1 MYRHAGELIR
11 KRVARHHAYTVNM
24 SMVNNNPWQ
33 QHIDAELAL
42 LRASPQLQSVSSLER
57 GEQLLAEHAER
68 LSIDESLLVLR
79 ICASGCEAA
88 GRWLDGLQFA
98 QRGLELCLRKS
109 SLGGPRN
116 AMDRVPFLQIN
127 GNIHLLLRNFHLAVR
142 SLREAMLVAER
153 ANSMADVA
161 KLTLGL
167 GSVYSRLDEHDLALS
182 LFERAEMLAREFDL
196 PAAYSAALNNVARE
210 YCLVGRTDAAQQMV
224 DDAIGVLTDQGNRN
238 SLPYLLRTRA
248 DIAASKGNVVAALH
262 DLGVAATLLRQLQNI
277 PDLSSVLLDT
287 AELLTQRGELAA
299 AREVLAEASE
309 LSVDA
314 SLHDLRAK
322 IWLARARLA
331 QREGNAACALAAVN
345 QFLAAQRDAQRI
357 EIEGQRIATRFMEE
371 VERSEARD
379 RRESEAA
386 SALTLRLLETQI
398 DAEASA
404 RKAARD
410 PLTGVLNRSA
420 FEAAAMRAASG
431 QQHPA
436 TLIKLDV
443 DDFKPINDQFGP
455 MAGDAVL
462 VAMAD
467 WLRQCS
473 RANDLLGRYGG
484 DEFLLLCPGVG
495 PRVALAIVNRMLA
508 RVSQAPVRYGGHD
521 IRFTV
526 SLGAA
531 CTQTKALP
539 AFEYLMKRAD
549 AALRRA
555 KLAGKN
561 RAVIVRVNV

>member
-1 MYRHAGELIR
+1 MATATI
-11 KRVARHHAYTVNM
+11 
-24 SMVNNNPWQ
+24 NPRQ

-42 LRASPQLQSVSSLER
+42 LRASPQVQSVSSLER
-57 GEQLLAEHAER
+57 GELLLAEHAER
-68 LSIDESLLVLR
+68 LSVDEMLLVLR
-79 ICASGCEAA
+79 VCASGCQAS

-109 SLGGPRN
+109 GSGGSRK
-116 AMDRVPFLQIN
+116 AIDRVPFLAIT
-127 GNIHLLLRNFHLAVR
+127 GNIHSFLRNFHLAVR
-142 SLREAMLVAER
+142 SLREAILVAEQG
-153 ANSMADVA
+153 NSMADVA

-167 GSVYSRLDEHDLALS
+167 GAVYSRLGEHDIALS
-182 LFERAEMLAREFDL
+182 SFERAELLAREFDL
-196 PAAYSAALNNVARE
+196 PSTYSAALNNVARE
-210 YCLVGRTDAAQQMV
+210 YRFVGKTVAAQEKV
-224 DDAIGVLTDQGNRN
+224 DGAISALADQGNRDW
-238 SLPYLLRTRA
+238 LPYLLHTRA
-248 DIAASKGNVVAALH
+248 EIAMSMGDLDAALKDLRIAAP
-262 DLGVAATLLRQLQNI
+262 LLRQLQNV
-277 PDLSSVLLDT
+277 PVLLRVLSDT
-287 AELLTQRGELAA
+287 AECLTQRGELKAA
-299 AREVLAEASE
+299 DELLTEASE

-314 SLHDLRAK
+314 SQHDLRAK
-322 IWLARARLA
+322 IWLAKARLA
-331 QREGNAACALAAVN
+331 QREGNATCALAAVDE
-345 QFLAAQRDAQRI
+345 FLTAQRDAQKI
-357 EIEGQRIATRFMEE
+357 EMTGQRVATRFVEE
-371 VERSEARD
+371 VERTEARG
-379 RRESEAA
+379 RRESEAV

-398 DAEASA
+398 DAETSA

-420 FEAAAMRAASG
+420 FEAAVSRAASG
-431 QQHPA
+431 QQHPV
-436 TLIKLDV
+436 TLVMLDV
-443 DDFKPINDQFGP
+443 DDFKLINDQFGH

-462 VAMAD
+462 VAMVD

-508 RVSQAPVRYGGHD
+508 RIAQSPVRYDGHD

-539 AFEYLMKRAD
+539 AFAYLIKRAD

-555 KLAGKN
+555 KHAGKN